1 MLVGKLRN
9 RLLDAAKEYPHVKV
23 LVVSEAFTTRK
34 CGKCG
39 VHNSTVGGAEVFKC
53 RQRGCGYVCF
63 RDLHA
68 ARIFLS
74 SVSLSFWSVHF
85 IADWCHQSLIL
96 PSVDALC
103 CLVGTADPNPSPAL
117 SRRGVRRA
125 VTGPVVIAILLSSL
139 YSSLNLFLCV
149 TLSLT
154 HFLFSVL
161 RSMFVRRAFYS
172 GLPADAIGPAYS
184 LDRQHVE
191 CRRSRTLSRHLSAL
205 RNATERTLFLMRTI
219 AMCSNCD
226 DDKRSSPT
234 HSSKVDRCLPFY
246 YHHHHHPPLHQLS
259 FFLPIVYMYV
269 WLFSVLCAAGMP
281 CF

>member
-23 LVVSEAFTTRK
+23 LVVSEAFTTRT

-117 SRRGVRRA
+117 PRRGVRRA
-125 VTGPVVIAILLSSL
+125 VTGPGRHCNPPFLSLSSL
-139 YSSLNLFLCV
+139 ILFLCV
-149 TLSLT
+149 THSLT
-154 HFLFSVL
+154 LFLFSVL

-172 GLPADAIGPAYS
+172 GLPAAATARSTRSPAERVPPVAY
-184 LDRQHVE
+184 VAM
-191 CRRSRTLSRHLSAL
+191 TLSS
-205 RNATERTLFLMRTI
+205 
-219 AMCSNCD
+219 
-226 DDKRSSPT
+226 
-234 HSSKVDRCLPFY
+234 LPFAT
-246 YHHHHHPPLHQLS
+246 PPS
-259 FFLPIVYMYV
+259 
-269 WLFSVLCAAGMP
+269 GP

>member
-23 LVVSEAFTTRK
+23 LVVSEAFTTRT

-103 CLVGTADPNPSPAL
+103 YLVGTADPNPSPAL
-117 SRRGVRRA
+117 PRRGVRRA
-125 VTGPVVIAILLSSL
+125 VTGPGRHRNPPFLSLLLSQSL
-139 YSSLNLFLCV
+139 SQRH
-149 TLSLT
+149 SLT
-154 HFLFSVL
+154 HSFISCSLCSVRCLFDGHSIPDCRRTRSVL
-161 RSMFVRRAFYS
+161 RIRSIASTSSAAGRVRYHDIS
-172 GLPADAIGPAYS
+172 
-184 LDRQHVE
+184 
-191 CRRSRTLSRHLSAL
+191 
-205 RNATERTLFLMRTI
+205 
-219 AMCSNCD
+219 
-226 DDKRSSPT
+226 
-234 HSSKVDRCLPFY
+234 LPFAT
-246 YHHHHHPPLHQLS
+246 PPS
-259 FFLPIVYMYV
+259 
-269 WLFSVLCAAGMP
+269 GP